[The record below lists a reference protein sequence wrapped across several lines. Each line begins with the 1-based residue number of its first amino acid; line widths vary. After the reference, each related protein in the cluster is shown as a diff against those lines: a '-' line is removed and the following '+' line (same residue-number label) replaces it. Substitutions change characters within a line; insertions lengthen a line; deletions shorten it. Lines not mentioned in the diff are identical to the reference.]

1 MKIYLML
8 TDTNTVLSKTIK
20 LYTKATYN
28 HASIALEPTLL
39 KPYSFGRKYTH
50 NPFLGGFIEED
61 LTRPYFLRAQCA
73 IYCCE
78 ISEQQYESLVEL
90 LSFYN
95 QTKDIYRYNLI
106 GLITLALNIDFDRRD
121 SFFCSQ
127 FVASVLSESGIY
139 TFEKE
144 PHFITPGDLSQV
156 PIFVPIYTGSL
167 SDYLQTVTQEQ
178 TKPQLLLS

>member
-61 LTRPYFLRAQCA
+61 LSRHYFSRAQCA

-78 ISEQQYESLVEL
+78 VSELQYEAIVER

-95 QTKDIYRYNLI
+95 ETKDIYRFNLL
-106 GLITLALNIDFDRRD
+106 GLVTLALNIDFERSDA
-121 SFFCSQ
+121 FFCSQ
-127 FVASVLSESGIY
+127 FVASLLTESGIY

-144 PHFITPGDLSQV
+144 PHFITPEDLGQI
-156 PIFVPIYTGSL
+156 PIFEPVYSGSL
-167 SDYLQTVTQEQ
+167 LDYLQMVSEEQ

>member
-8 TDTNTVLSKTIK
+8 TDTNTVFSRAIK

-28 HASIALEPTLL
+28 HASIALEPSLL
-39 KPYSFGRKYTH
+39 KPYSFGRKYAH
-50 NPFLGGFIEED
+50 NPFWGGFVEED
-61 LTRPYFLRAQCA
+61 LSRHYFSRAQCA
-73 IYCCE
+73 IYACE
-78 ISEQQYESLVEL
+78 VSEEQYKNLVEL

-106 GLITLALNIDFDRRD
+106 GLVTLALNIDFDRPD
-121 SFFCSQ
+121 SYFCSQ
-127 FVASVLSESGIY
+127 FVASVLNESGIH

-144 PHFITPGDLSQV
+144 PHFVTPEDLSHLS
-156 PIFVPIYTGSL
+156 IFEQLYSGSL
-167 SDYLQTVTQEQ
+167 MDYLLTVSEEE

>member
-1 MKIYLML
+1 ML

-39 KPYSFGRKYTH
+39 KPYSFGRKYVH

-61 LTRPYFLRAQCA
+61 LYRPYFLRAQCA

-78 ISEQQYESLVEL
+78 VSEQQYETLVKR

-95 QTKDIYRYNLI
+95 ETKDIYRFNLL
-106 GLITLALNIDFDRRD
+106 GLVTLALNIDFERSDA
-121 SFFCSQ
+121 FFCSQ
-127 FVASVLSESGIY
+127 FVASILTESDIY

-144 PHFITPGDLSQV
+144 PYFITPEDLSQI
-156 PIFVPIYTGSL
+156 PIFEPVYSGPLQG
-167 SDYLQTVTQEQ
+167 YLQMASEEQ
-178 TKPQLLLS
+178 IKPQLLLS